1 MMRLRHEDPCPP
13 RQPVPR
19 PYPRGLSCCSTPRCS
34 CPATP
39 PRAGKSPE
47 SCRRPRPVPLHQE
60 PGSERRISRTRG
72 AQLASDGP
80 HLQLPTGAVVL
91 LHAPL
96 LVPSDAAAR
105 GKKIQGAAVSR
116 AQCRCTKNRG
126 QRGAAAAPEG
136 RTWPPTAPTCSCPR
150 GLSCCSTPRCSCP
163 ATPPRAGKSPE
174 SCRRPR
180 PVPLHQEPGSE
191 RRISRTRGAQ
201 LASDGP
207 HLQLPTGAVV
217 LLHAP
222 LLVPSDAAAR
232 GKKNPRSC
240 RKPRPVPLH

>member
-1 MMRLRHEDPCPP
+1 MAPPKSNQQLDLKLLPLLSPLQKTAEQKKMMRLRHEDPCPP

-80 HLQLPTGAVVL
+80 HLQLRTGAVVL

-105 GKKIQGAAVSR
+105 GKK
-116 AQCRCTKNRG
+116 
-126 QRGAAAAPEG
+126 
-136 RTWPPTAPTCSCPR
+136 
-150 GLSCCSTPRCSCP
+150 
-163 ATPPRAGKSPE
+163 KSKE
-174 SCRRPR
+174 
-180 PVPLHQEPGSE
+180 
-191 RRISRTRGAQ
+191 
-201 LASDGP
+201 
-207 HLQLPTGAVV
+207 LP
-217 LLHAP
+217 
-222 LLVPSDAAAR
+222 
-232 GKKNPRSC
+232 
-240 RKPRPVPLH
+240 